1 MKRQLTRLL
10 TAVLAVILLLPV
22 AAQAA
27 PAWDGWTAELEA
39 AYQTVSGL
47 VADSVSESKDY
58 LSTARQETNAKAVYA
73 LWVSGADVPEG
84 FYNEYLQA
92 LADWLALAEQRGK
105 YAYIPGALR
114 TVAAMGLDMT
124 DLAGHDLL
132 EPLRRP
138 EMVEADEDR
147 LDMLLDLDAAGDAG
161 RTEEFDA
168 LRETLIAEAL
178 ARQQDSGEF
187 RYTSQWPAELKQKGV
202 AAEPDRFDYILL
214 TAKSAQALAPY
225 QSRPEV
231 RAAIEK
237 AVSYLSMQ
245 QLDSGGFLRF
255 GEEDVEED
263 AAVLEMLAALDIS
276 PDDGRFV
283 KNGHTVLDGMMDW
296 YQESYFDG
304 APAPGQGFYRENANW
319 GYNTYYKPLGW
330 VKSSWRSMYD
340 PDDPDEYVIER
351 KYINEAA
358 FSGFSLSRTAAQTWN
373 TSTADLVVPPHS
385 DTGVKLDYKQ
395 LLKQKT
401 DGMVERVIA
410 NYEYLLT
417 EAREITAGEIA
428 SYSSQILALQNA
440 NVTLTKKE
448 DEKLQEI
455 MAVMVGASGDYYLG
469 RTSSTYSAG
478 AVRAMQYLGMDPANV
493 NGLDYLAVLAN
504 TDKLAAT
511 STYDFNSYLRDIG
524 SVDAQ
529 VWRSRGVDV
538 GTLVDRYAVR
548 ILADQT
554 PDGGFDNSYGVNIAQ
569 GYTNTSW
576 RDDIVRTAETVTA
589 LAPYCDKEYISKAI
603 DRAIEYLSSVQ
614 LSDGSFPGMTGTSN
628 GEATLAVLEMM
639 EALGISLDDPRFVKN
654 GNTAAD
660 VLKTFYVDGV
670 GFLTSFEVEAT
681 LDDLNSLPV
690 YADPVMDASAAVSAL
705 TYLQAAEDGTF
716 GPDGKGSSVFE
727 VVGTALTETPLGVI
741 LLAVV
746 VVAILAFAMVR
757 RYRRIKR
764 EQ

>member
-10 TAVLAVILLLPV
+10 TALLAVILLLPV
-22 AAQAA
+22 TAQAA

-47 VADSVSESKDY
+47 VADSVSESRDY

-73 LWVSGADVPEG
+73 LWASGADVPEG

-92 LADWLALAEQRGK
+92 LADWLALAEQRGR

-114 TVAAMGLDMT
+114 TVAAMGLDVT

-161 RTEEFDA
+161 RTEAFDA

-187 RYTSQWPAELKQKGV
+187 RYTSPWPAELKQKGV

-245 QLDSGGFLRF
+245 QLDSGGFLRY
-255 GEEDVEED
+255 GEVDVEED

-304 APAPGQGFYRENANW
+304 APAPGQGFYRHDILW
-319 GYNTYYKPLGW
+319 GYRGSGDAWYA
-330 VKSSWRSMYD
+330 SSSSLMSD
-340 PDDPDEYVIER
+340 PDAPDDRGKAVER
-351 KYINEAA
+351 RTYINEAGLIGLCSVRPA
-358 FSGFSLSRTAAQTWN
+358 VAVAGTPSASTPEKGNRQDNAIDYSELLQAQSADYAQKLAEGYYGDGNSTIVSEGALSHLAKEILSMSEAGGGKLPEEQRAQLESLVEMLSGASGEYLMGRKANTYSPVLVQAMKALDMDPADVNGMDFLAPLTNLSAMDTAEYREALMDFDSVDASMWRKRGVDADTVVDKYATGILQYQ
-373 TSTADLVVPPHS
+373 TADGQFDP
-385 DTGVKLDYKQ
+385 Y
-395 LLKQKT
+395 
-401 DGMVERVIA
+401 
-410 NYEYLLT
+410 
-417 EAREITAGEIA
+417 A
-428 SYSSQILALQNA
+428 SYSGI
-440 NVTLTKKE
+440 VTP
-448 DEKLQEI
+448 I
-455 MAVMVGASGDYYLG
+455 
-469 RTSSTYSAG
+469 
-478 AVRAMQYLGMDPANV
+478 
-493 NGLDYLAVLAN
+493 
-504 TDKLAAT
+504 
-511 STYDFNSYLRDIG
+511 LRDY
-524 SVDAQ
+524 VQ
-529 VWRSRGVDV
+529 
-538 GTLVDRYAVR
+538 Y
-548 ILADQT
+548 
-554 PDGGFDNSYGVNIAQ
+554 
-569 GYTNTSW
+569 
-576 RDDIVRTAETVTA
+576 TAENVTA
-589 LAPYCDKEYISKAI
+589 LAPHADKEYISKAI

-660 VLKTFYVDGV
+660 AMKTFYVDGV
-670 GFLTSFEVEAT
+670 GFLSSFEVEAP
-681 LDDLNSLPV
+681 LDDLGSLPV

-727 VVGTALTETPLGVI
+727 VVGAALTETPLGAI
-741 LLAVV
+741 LLAVI